1 MQTLAP
7 APSTRLGPLS
17 LLCCRRIP
25 RQFKTPAARCYSR
38 KSESS
43 VSGFPHPLMCR
54 IGGLRR
60 GRSFAEQPAPSADDQ
75 LSTTE
80 RGRAELAHADP
91 RAGSLDSTSVA
102 PTPPEDSKTV
112 QDARSSLLLAE
123 VGVIRH
129 WAPPPADVPH
139 RRPQAWAEPEK
150 RIYRSLGNVPLQTSS
165 FALRITLSSHSFRA
179 LCSERAA
186 PSTRL

>member
-7 APSTRLGPLS
+7 GPSTRPPPL
-17 LLCCRRIP
+17 LLRRRIP
-25 RQFKTPAARCYSR
+25 RPLRTSAARCYSR

-60 GRSFAEQPAPSADDQ
+60 GRKFAERPAPSADDRP
-75 LSTTE
+75 STTE

-102 PTPPEDSKTV
+102 PTPPEDSKAV
-112 QDARSSLLLAE
+112 QDASSSLLLAE

-150 RIYRSLGNVPLQTSS
+150 RIYRRLGNFPLQTSS